1 MPSRDARVPASRGT
15 IVQMQFL
22 EHRAKVLDLAAFLD
36 RVERAEPAAG
46 EPTDDFRMQALR
58 AAIDLLRDGK
68 PERAR
73 RVLELWSDRSTDP
86 IAAAPMKGAMGA
98 VEPAGGAGT
107 TAAMGAHGDA
117 PAKGQR

>member
-1 MPSRDARVPASRGT
+1 MSSRDARVPASRGT

-36 RVERAEPAAG
+36 RVERAQPAPGEPA
-46 EPTDDFRMQALR
+46 DDFRMQALR
-58 AAIDLLRDGK
+58 AAIDLLRDGQ

-73 RVLELWSDRSTDP
+73 RVLELWSDRSTEP

-98 VEPAGGAGT
+98 VEPGGAASPVAG
-107 TAAMGAHGDA
+107 
-117 PAKGQR
+117 PAKGRR

>member
-22 EHRAKVLDLAAFLD
+22 DHRAKVLDIAAFLD

-46 EPTDDFRMQALR
+46 EPADDFRMQALR

-73 RVLELWSDRSTDP
+73 RVLELWSDRSAEP
-86 IAAAPMKGAMGA
+86 IASAPMKGAMGA
-98 VEPAGGAGT
+98 VEPAGGGS
-107 TAAMGAHGDA
+107 TAAGASGDRH
-117 PAKGQR
+117 AKGRS

>member
-1 MPSRDARVPASRGT
+1 MASRDARVPASRGT

-36 RVERAEPAAG
+36 RVERAQPAPG
-46 EPTDDFRMQALR
+46 EPGDDFRMQALR
-58 AAIDLLRDGK
+58 AAIDLLRDGQ

-73 RVLELWSDRSTDP
+73 RVLELWSDRSAQP

-98 VEPAGGAGT
+98 AEPE
-107 TAAMGAHGDA
+107 
-117 PAKGQR
+117 KGRG